1 MEQKRYPGALGAFPN
16 LFDFLVMIFW
26 VFIAQ
31 IAAVFLCSL
40 CGLELPDLTLIES
53 TDDQISLWTQLSMAQ
68 SLAIIYPIAMTLSI
82 AGILVYRKLRGGI
95 SKIASFSRAGFEP
108 SRLLGLFVLMVA
120 IQIVIEPL
128 TELMPDSP
136 QVIGRGFF
144 TVLISAV
151 FAPIFEEILCRG
163 IILESFRAKYG
174 VWSGL
179 IFSSLFFG
187 IIHGDITAAFG
198 ASILGLILGYAYIRS
213 NSIFAVIILHSLN
226 NGLALALM
234 AFGLGDSSF
243 RDVIPT
249 TQLYW
254 IVWAVAFLTT
264 AIGLTIMIRN
274 LVLARREE
282 KTTQE

>member
-1 MEQKRYPGALGAFPN
+1 
-16 LFDFLVMIFW
+16 MIFW

-31 IAAVFLCSL
+31 IATVFLCSL
-40 CGLELPDLTLIES
+40 CGLEIPDMTLIES
-53 TDDQISLWTQLSMAQ
+53 ADDQVSLWTQLSMAQ

-82 AGILVYRKLRGGI
+82 AGVLIYRKLRGGI

-144 TVLISAV
+144 TVLISAI
-151 FAPIFEEILCRG
+151 FAPIFEEFLCRG
-163 IILESFRAKYG
+163 IILESFRAKHG
-174 VWSGL
+174 IWAGL

-187 IIHGDITAAFG
+187 IIHGNITAAFG

-213 NSIFAVIILHSLN
+213 NSIFAVIILHALN

-234 AFGLGDSSF
+234 TFGLGDSSF
-243 RDVIPT
+243 RDAIPT
-249 TQLYW
+249 PQLYW
-254 IVWAVAFLTT
+254 TVWAVAFLIT
-264 AIGLTIMIRN
+264 AIGSTIIIRN
-274 LVLARREE
+274 LTLASRKE
-282 KTTQE
+282 KSTKK